1 MNLGHVQQYD
11 PCVQNDKSL
20 VVVPSAV
27 GVEEVGVPSLFARH
41 NSGSSTH
48 DEWKDSLSF
57 MARFGLDLYTPGG
70 RCPMVSREKVPLREY
85 IFRKPTMGILCFDIE
100 CRE

>member
-27 GVEEVGVPSLFARH
+27 GVEDVGVPSLFARH

-70 RCPMVSREKVPLREY
+70 RCPMVKGSIARTHMPETHNGDLV
-85 IFRKPTMGILCFDIE
+85 FRY
-100 CRE
+100 